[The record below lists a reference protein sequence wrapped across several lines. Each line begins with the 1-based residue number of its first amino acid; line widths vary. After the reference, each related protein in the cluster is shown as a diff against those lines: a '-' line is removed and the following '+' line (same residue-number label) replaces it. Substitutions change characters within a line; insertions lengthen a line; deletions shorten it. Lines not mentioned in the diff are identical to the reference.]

1 MKKKKIVF
9 LGLAAA
15 LVVGGLVGWKV
26 LTGKSGKQGDNVVYV
41 NTVEKLM
48 DLGGANG
55 TVNRF
60 SGVVE
65 SQETWSVAQNQEKT
79 VKEVFVQVGQEV
91 SKGTALFSYDTE
103 KFQSDLA
110 QAQLDLER
118 LQNEINSMQTAIQDL
133 EKEKKKADANNQATY
148 TLQIQDQQLQVKQKE
163 FEVQSKQLEIDKL
176 KENIDNATVSS
187 EIDGV
192 VKSINTGTDTGT
204 SGSSDSS
211 FLTIMKTG
219 DLKIKG
225 SINEQNIGSLVEEQA
240 VLVHSRVDDS
250 QTWKG
255 KVTKIDREN
264 ATSQSSNYYYYSGD
278 SSNSSSSYPF
288 YVELESSQGLML
300 GQHVYI
306 EPDYGQSES
315 KDREGVW
322 LDSYMIDRTGD
333 TPFVW
338 ADNGKGR
345 LEKRTVTL
353 GEYDEELDQYQISSG
368 LTKEDAITFPEE
380 GLKEGMETAISQE
393 GMLGQS
399 NPAGAE
405 GSESDG
411 VTEGTESP
419 ELYETLGEAEDSGS
433 GQLSEDQELSGGDG
447 SQEGAESGDQEGT
460 QSQEGAESGTQ
471 EGTQRQEGAKSG
483 GQEGVQ
489 SQEGAES
496 RGDAQ

>member
-1 MKKKKIVF
+1 MKKKRIVF

-26 LTGKSGKQGDNVVYV
+26 LTGKNGKQSDNVVYV

-48 DLGGANG
+48 NLGGGNG

-60 SGVVE
+60 SGLVE

-91 SKGTALFSYDTE
+91 TKGTPLFSYDTE
-103 KFQSDLA
+103 KFQSDLD

-118 LQNEINSMQTAIQDL
+118 MQNEISSMQTAIQEL
-133 EKEKKKADANNQATY
+133 EKEKKKADSNSQATY

-176 KENIDNATVSS
+176 KDNINNATVSS

-192 VKSINTGTDTGT
+192 VKSINTGTDTSMST
-204 SGSSDSS
+204 SSDSS

-240 VLVHSRVDDS
+240 VLVHSRVDAS

-255 KVTKIDREN
+255 KVSKIDREN
-264 ATSQSSNYYYYSGD
+264 ATSQSSNYYYSGD

-315 KDREGVW
+315 KDREGIW
-322 LDSYMIDRTGD
+322 LDSYMIDQTGED
-333 TPFVW
+333 PFVW

-345 LEKRTVTL
+345 LEKRAVTL
-353 GEYDEELDQYQISSG
+353 GEYDEDLDQYQISSG
-368 LTKEDAITFPEE
+368 LTKDDAITFPEE

-393 GMLGQS
+393 GMLGQT
-399 NPAGAE
+399 NPA
-405 GSESDG
+405 DQ
-411 VTEGTESP
+411 ESP
-419 ELYETLGEAEDSGS
+419 EILGGSEESQSLDGAQSGIQEETQSLD
-433 GQLSEDQELSGGDG
+433 
-447 SQEGAESGDQEGT
+447 GAESGIQEET
-460 QSQEGAESGTQ
+460 QSLDGIESG
-471 EGTQRQEGAKSG
+471 
-483 GQEGVQ
+483 
-489 SQEGAES
+489 
-496 RGDAQ
+496 GDAQ

>member
-1 MKKKKIVF
+1 MKKKKMLI

-15 LVVGGLVGWKV
+15 VLVAGLACWK
-26 LTGKSGKQGDNVVYV
+26 LAAGKGSKESDNVVYV

-48 DLGGANG
+48 SLGSGTG

-79 VKEVFVQVGQEV
+79 VKEVLVQVGQEV
-91 SKGTALFSYDTE
+91 TKGTALFSYDTE

-118 LQNEINSMQTAIQDL
+118 LQNEVSSMQTAIQDL
-133 EKEKKKADANNQATY
+133 EKEKKQADSGSQATY
-148 TLQIQDQQLQVKQKE
+148 TLQIQDQQLQVKQKQ
-163 FEVQSKQLEIDKL
+163 FDIQSKQLEIDKL
-176 KENIDNATVSS
+176 NENINNATVTS

-192 VKSINTGTDTGT
+192 VKSINTGNSTDYSTDT
-204 SGSSDSS
+204 S
-211 FLTIMKTG
+211 FITIMKTG

-225 SINEQNIGSLVEEQA
+225 SINEQNIGSLVEDQA

-264 ATSQSSNYYYYSGD
+264 ASNQTSSYYSSGD
-278 SSNSSSSYPF
+278 SSNSSSAYPF
-288 YVELESSQGLML
+288 YVELESSDGLML

-315 KDREGVW
+315 EEREGIW
-322 LDSYMIDRTGD
+322 LDSYMIDMTGE

-338 ADNGKGR
+338 ADNGKGK
-345 LEKRTVTL
+345 LEKRAVTL
-353 GEYDEELDQYQISSG
+353 GEYDEDMDQYQISAG
-368 LTKEDAITFPEE
+368 LTKDDAITFPEE
-380 GLKEGMETAISQE
+380 GLEEGMETAISSE

-399 NPAGAE
+399 NPSQTEYMEE
-405 GSESDG
+405 GEILD
-411 VTEGTESP
+411 EMP
-419 ELYETLGEAEDSGS
+419 
-433 GQLSEDQELSGGDG
+433 
-447 SQEGAESGDQEGT
+447 EGAEDEEMTETLPATESA
-460 QSQEGAESGTQ
+460 AESEST
-471 EGTQRQEGAKSG
+471 EYEES
-483 GQEGVQ
+483 GVQ
-489 SQEGAES
+489 
-496 RGDAQ
+496 AQ